1 MPSAF
6 IAAFRSKRV
15 ALSIPLGFVAGLGLT
30 MRGSTLSAW
39 ITDVGLDIKTIA
51 MFTWA
56 GLFFTFKPLWAPV
69 VDRYRIPLL
78 GRRRGWMLVCQ
89 LAIAASIM
97 AMGLIDPHKEILT
110 LAGLAAVTSFLVATQ
125 DIASD
130 AYRVDLLAANERASA
145 SAMYT
150 LGYRAAS
157 IVAAAGALFLADRNV
172 SWSTIYFLMGALMG
186 VGVLATWFGPEPEAP
201 AGPRTMRAAVVEPL
215 KDFFSRPGSV
225 AAISFVLLYK
235 FGDYMAADLTTTFLM
250 KVGFSKTTIAANLK
264 VIGMIATILGSIM
277 GGGLVGVMGVRR
289 SLLIFGVL
297 QALMNTGYLA
307 LAIYG
312 QHYVLM
318 VAAISADWFCGG
330 MASAAFAAYQ
340 LSLCSR
346 QFSATQYAIIASA
359 SALLGRFVG
368 GFNGFIIDAIG
379 WRGFFIVTMVVAI
392 PGLCLIVFGRIERAS
407 IGSAPAAPVVPP
419 PAAPPPSPATAVS

>member
-1 MPSAF
+1 MSSAF
-6 IAAFRSKRV
+6 IDAFRSKRV
-15 ALSIPLGFVAGLGLT
+15 ALSIPLGFAAGLGLT

-39 ITDVGLDIKTIA
+39 ITDAGLDIKTIA
-51 MFTWA
+51 MFSWV
-56 GLFFTFKPLWAPV
+56 GLFFTFKPLWAPI
-69 VDRYRIPLL
+69 VDRYRIPIL

-89 LAIAASIM
+89 LALGATII
-97 AMGLIDPHKEILT
+97 AMGTIDPRRAVLA
-110 LAGLAAVTSFLVATQ
+110 LAGLAALATFLTATH

-130 AYRVDLLAANERASA
+130 AYRVDMLAPGERASG

-150 LGYRAAS
+150 LGYRGAS
-157 IVAAAGALFLADRNV
+157 IIAGAGALILAHHNV
-172 SWSTIYFLMGALMG
+172 PWSTIYFIMGALMG
-186 VGVLATWFGPEPEAP
+186 VGMLATWFGPEPEAVI
-201 AGPRTMRAAVVEPL
+201 APRTLTAAVVEPL

-225 AAISFVLLYK
+225 TAIAFVLLYK

-250 KVGFSKTTIAANLK
+250 KTGFSKQDIAEALK
-264 VIGMIATILGSIM
+264 IIGMIATIVGTILGA
-277 GGGLVGVMGVRR
+277 GLVGMMGVRR
-289 SLLIFGVL
+289 ALLVFGVL
-297 QALMNTGYLA
+297 QALMNAGYLA

-312 QHYVLM
+312 QNYALM

-330 MASAAFAAYQ
+330 LASAAFAAYL

-379 WRGFFIVTMVVAI
+379 WRGFFIVTMVVAV
-392 PGLCLIVFGRIERAS
+392 PGLLLILFGGIERAVFVAPPAP
-407 IGSAPAAPVVPP
+407 APAAPT
-419 PAAPPPSPATAVS
+419 PAP